1 MRDRDTASVAVGNP
15 RGRAFTSRSPTLL
28 GHLQSSGG
36 LGAAPA
42 LAHDVATAN
51 TSGHLMGENVIEV
64 RDLARTYDVTTR
76 MVPRRRMQIEAVR
89 GVSFHVAS
97 GELFGLLGP
106 NAAGKTSIIKMLI
119 TTLLPTS
126 GSAHVFSYDVAR
138 DARVIRRRIGFLFG
152 GERGL
157 YDRLSALDNLRYF
170 ADLYGVPRHER
181 DLRIASLLDL
191 VGLAGR
197 EKERVEGYSRGMRQR
212 LHIARSLV
220 HDPPLLF
227 LDEPTIGLDPVA
239 ARHVRDMVASLREA
253 GKTIFL
259 TTHYMFEA
267 DVLCDRIAVIKS
279 GRIVGEGTPRS
290 LKDAVAADTVVEIE
304 TDGLAAELVDRVRAL
319 PGVLLATLREE
330 EKAQML
336 LVQTRRDVDVQRLLH
351 ELAGV
356 PARRVSTREPTLE
369 DAYIA
374 LVSDGGA
381 RSEWM

>member
-1 MRDRDTASVAVGNP
+1 MP
-15 RGRAFTSRSPTLL
+15 
-28 GHLQSSGG
+28 
-36 LGAAPA
+36 
-42 LAHDVATAN
+42 
-51 TSGHLMGENVIEV
+51 ENAIEV
-64 RDLARTYDVTTR
+64 QDLSRTYDITTQ
-76 MVPRRRMQIEAVR
+76 MVPRRKLQIDAVR
-89 GVSFHVAS
+89 GVTFHVDR

-106 NAAGKTSIIKMLI
+106 NGAGKTSIIKMLI

-126 GSAHVFSYDVAR
+126 GSARVFGYDVIH
-138 DARVIRRRIGFLFG
+138 DARMIRRRIGFLFG

-170 ADLYGVPRHER
+170 ANLYAVPPRER
-181 DLRIASLLDL
+181 EARIASLLDL
-191 VGLAGR
+191 VGLTGR

-239 ARHVRDMVASLREA
+239 ARQVREMITSLAGA

-267 DVLCDRIAVIKS
+267 DVLCNRVAVINN

-290 LKDAVAADTVVEIE
+290 LKNAVADNAIVEIE
-304 TDGLAAELVDRVRAL
+304 TDGLADEIVDRVRAI
-319 PGVLLATLREE
+319 PGVALATLHEGE
-330 EKAQML
+330 QAQL
-336 LVQTRRDVDVQRLLH
+336 LVVHTQRDVEAQHILDK
-351 ELAGV
+351 LAGA

-374 LVSDGGA
+374 LVTNGGV
-381 RSEWM
+381 ML